1 MSSWQSSSIAGPFGT
16 LFEKKE
22 TSMSAS
28 TSSGLSRR
36 TMLGAGVTAL
46 AAPRL
51 ALGQGARVLRFVP
64 QADLAVLDPVFTT
77 ATVTSNHAC
86 MVFDFL
92 YGLDADFQPQPQMV
106 DGHDVSQDGLLWT
119 MRLRDGL
126 RFHDGSPVLA
136 RDAVA
141 SIQRWGTRD
150 MYGQEVLAR
159 ADEITA
165 ADDRTLR
172 FRLKQPFP
180 GLPAALGK
188 IGASVCAIMPER
200 LARTPATQ
208 QITEMVGSGP
218 FRFVSGEQMVG
229 ARVVYERFADYVPRP
244 GAAQSRLAGA
254 KLAHFDR
261 VIWNIIPDQATAA
274 AALTAGEVDWLEY
287 TNSDLRPML
296 DRNRAVKTQL
306 VDDLQTT
313 ILRFNWLQPP
323 FDNAAIRRAL
333 LGMIVQSDFMT
344 AAYGDDPAAWV
355 ADTGFFTSNS
365 AMASKAG
372 LEALSGRRD
381 PAKVK
386 RELAA
391 AGYAGEKVVLLQAA
405 DYPSLKAL
413 ADVAAD
419 ELRQVGMNVDVQSGD
434 WGTISTRRANRG
446 PLDKGG
452 WSIFVTG
459 LGSSLDPGGHLGLR
473 ANGAKAWFGWPDS
486 PRLEA
491 LRQDWIA
498 AADVGAQAAICAEI
512 QRQAFVDVPSIPL
525 GEYRRLTAYRANLS
539 GFAPGTPLFFG
550 VKRG

>member
-1 MSSWQSSSIAGPFGT
+1 M
-16 LFEKKE
+16 
-22 TSMSAS
+22 
-28 TSSGLSRR
+28 SSGLSRR

-51 ALGQGARVLRFVP
+51 ALGQGARGLRFVP

-172 FRLKQPFP
+172 FRFKQPFP

-244 GAAQSRLAGA
+244 GAPQSRLAGA

-323 FDNAAIRRAL
+323 FDNAAVRRAL

-344 AAYGDDPAAWV
+344 AAY
-355 ADTGFFTSNS
+355 
-365 AMASKAG
+365 
-372 LEALSGRRD
+372 
-381 PAKVK
+381 
-386 RELAA
+386 
-391 AGYAGEKVVLLQAA
+391 
-405 DYPSLKAL
+405 
-413 ADVAAD
+413 
-419 ELRQVGMNVDVQSGD
+419 
-434 WGTISTRRANRG
+434 
-446 PLDKGG
+446 
-452 WSIFVTG
+452 
-459 LGSSLDPGGHLGLR
+459 
-473 ANGAKAWFGWPDS
+473 
-486 PRLEA
+486 
-491 LRQDWIA
+491 
-498 AADVGAQAAICAEI
+498 
-512 QRQAFVDVPSIPL
+512 
-525 GEYRRLTAYRANLS
+525 
-539 GFAPGTPLFFG
+539 
-550 VKRG
+550 

>member
-1 MSSWQSSSIAGPFGT
+1 MSVSISSR
-16 LFEKKE
+16 
-22 TSMSAS
+22 
-28 TSSGLSRR
+28 LSRR
-36 TMLGAGVTAL
+36 TLLGLGVTAL

-64 QADLAVLDPVFTT
+64 QTDLAVLDPVFTT
-77 ATVTSNHAC
+77 AAVTTNHAC

-92 YGLDADFQPQPQMV
+92 YGLDADFRPQPQMV
-106 DGHDVSQDGLLWT
+106 EGHEVSQDGLLWT
-119 MRLRDGL
+119 MRLREGL
-126 RFHDGSPVLA
+126 RFHDGNPVLA

-141 SIQRWGTRD
+141 SIQRWGARD
-150 MYGQEVLAR
+150 MYGQEVLGR
-159 ADEITA
+159 AEEITA
-165 ADDRTLR
+165 PDDRTLR

-188 IGASVCAIMPER
+188 NGASVCPIVPER
-200 LARTPATQ
+200 LARTPPTQ

-218 FRFVSGEQMVG
+218 FRFLVDEHMAG

-254 KLAHFDR
+254 KLAYFDR
-261 VIWNIIPDQATAA
+261 VVWSIIPDQATAA
-274 AALTAGEVDWLEY
+274 AALMAGEVDWLEY

-296 DRNRAVKTQL
+296 DRNRALRTRL
-306 VDDLQTT
+306 LDDLTTT

-323 FDNAAIRRAL
+323 FDNPAIRRAL
-333 LGMIVQSDFMT
+333 LGMVVQSDFMT

-355 ADTGFFTSNS
+355 ADAGFFTSNS
-365 AMASKAG
+365 PMASKAG
-372 LEALSGRRD
+372 MEALKSRGD
-381 PAKVK
+381 MAKVK
-386 RELAA
+386 RDLAA
-391 AGYAGEKVVLLQAA
+391 AGYAGERVVLLQAA

-413 ADVAAD
+413 AEVAAD

-434 WGTISTRRANRG
+434 WGTVSTRRANRG

-459 LGSSLDPGGHLGLR
+459 LSNALDPGGHLGLR

-491 LRQDWIA
+491 LRRDWIA
-498 AADVGAQAAICAEI
+498 APNVGAQAAICADL
-512 QRQAFVDVPSIPL
+512 QRQAFLDVPCIPL
-525 GEYRRLTAYRANLS
+525 GEYRGLTAHKADLS
-539 GFAPGTPLFFG
+539 GFAPGAALFFG
-550 VKRG
+550 VKRD